1 MAVGSNAN
9 FQIGEELS
17 NTGTGKVNPNGKGLM
32 PSANVNSSYTPGTKA
47 FDEQQRVNNNALQA
61 PATRAGGIVQT

>member
-32 PSANVNSSYTPGTKA
+32 PSANVNSSY
-47 FDEQQRVNNNALQA
+47 A
-61 PATRAGGIVQT
+61 P